1 MIKNFKYGVTNIR
14 EYMEYSISRLDS
26 EDLENIIYDYLDEN
40 DSVESLRNI
49 NNINEFCKF
58 YMALVECVNR
68 TCMDLDLIKTYEL
81 IKNYPLKNITLCN
94 KQALSFV
101 LVLNNI
107 LYGEQTVKSLES
119 IDSELYKEAF
129 VLVEVSDVEYDY

>member
-14 EYMEYSISRLDS
+14 EYMEYSVSRLDS

-58 YMALVECVNR
+58 YMALVENVNR
-68 TCMDLDLIKTYEL
+68 MCMDLDLIKTYEL
-81 IKNYPLKNITLCN
+81 IKNYPLKNITSCN

-119 IDSELYKEAF
+119 VDSELYKEAF
-129 VLVEVSDVEYDY
+129 ELVEVSDVEYDY